1 MRRTPSDASAQAV
14 GGAAAARTSIGAVWL
29 SLALTLVIQVLASLV
44 VFTPPVLAPAAQ
56 ADIGVAASSVGI
68 VTSVVYAA
76 AAFAALLS
84 GDLIGRHGPIRVS
97 QYSLALCGAGIA
109 LIAVGHPVFILA
121 GALVIG
127 LGYGP
132 VTPASSAILA
142 DRAPARLRALIF
154 SLKQTGV
161 PIGGALAGC
170 MQNQTPPP
178 PPGPPPGYMGS
189 VAEFDINT
197 ATEEDIANALR
208 ADGRVI
214 ISGGVLFAF
223 DSAEINPN
231 AMELVGK
238 LANVMQQHP
247 DLNVAVVGYTD
258 NTGNFNYNIKLSERR
273 ANAIVKQLVRDGVSP
288 DRLAGVGVGPLS
300 PIASNDT
307 EEGRAQ
313 NRRVEFV
320 LIR

>member
-1 MRRTPSDASAQAV
+1 MFNYFRKS
-14 GGAAAARTSIGAVWL
+14 
-29 SLALTLVIQVLASLV
+29 VLFIA
-44 VFTPPVLAPAAQ
+44 TI
-56 ADIGVAASSVGI
+56 IGV
-68 VTSVVYAA
+68 
-76 AAFAALLS
+76 S
-84 GDLIGRHGPIRVS
+84 G
-97 QYSLALCGAGIA
+97 
-109 LIAVGHPVFILA
+109 
-121 GALVIG
+121 
-127 LGYGP
+127 
-132 VTPASSAILA
+132 AI
-142 DRAPARLRALIF
+142 
-154 SLKQTGV
+154 
-161 PIGGALAGC
+161 AGC
-170 MQNQTPPP
+170 TQHQTP

-189 VAEFDINT
+189 IAEFDINT

-214 ISGGVLFAF
+214 ISGGILFAF

-231 AMELVGK
+231 ALQLVNR
-238 LANVMQQHP
+238 LANVMEQYP

-273 ANAIVKQLVRDGVSP
+273 ANAIVRQLVKDGVSA
-288 DRLAGVGVGPLS
+288 DRLAGVGVGPLN